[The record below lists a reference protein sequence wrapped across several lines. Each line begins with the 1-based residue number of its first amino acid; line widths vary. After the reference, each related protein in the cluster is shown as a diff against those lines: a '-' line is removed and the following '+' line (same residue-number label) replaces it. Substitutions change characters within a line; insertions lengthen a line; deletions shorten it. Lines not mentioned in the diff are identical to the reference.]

1 MLDGVLLTHSS
12 LFQTKDRVMNIS
24 RRLFGPI
31 SKRVRK
37 PAASPVNDLSFET
50 LDRRIVFD
58 AAGLEMPTLG
68 PVPDAVITEVNQP
81 QASINFPFS
90 PNKTICPIT
99 FTTDN
104 SDIGE
109 ANSAQINSVQ
119 PRSANSTVTNK
130 AFADL
135 SWLSLA
141 NTDTTNQDMARA
153 DGAAKDKFTTILSEF
168 SEKKEMQTTEHKQ
181 IKLIQEMT
189 EEEKERFIN
198 IFFHHSKDA
207 SNQNLYAARGL
218 HDTTEWS
225 PQVLYKRLK

>member
-1 MLDGVLLTHSS
+1 
-12 LFQTKDRVMNIS
+12 MNIF
-24 RRLFGPI
+24 RTLFGPI

-37 PAASPVNDLSFET
+37 SAAPTGNDLSFET

-58 AAGLEMPTLG
+58 AAGLDMPTLG
-68 PVPDAVITEVNQP
+68 PASDAVITEVNQP

-109 ANSAQINSVQ
+109 ANSAQINSGQ

-168 SEKKEMQTTEHKQ
+168 SEEKQMQTTERKQ
-181 IKLIQEMT
+181 IERVHAMT
-189 EEEKERFIN
+189 EEEKDRFVN

-225 PQVLYKRLK
+225 QQVLYKRLK

>member
-1 MLDGVLLTHSS
+1 M
-12 LFQTKDRVMNIS
+12 
-24 RRLFGPI
+24 
-31 SKRVRK
+31 RK
-37 PAASPVNDLSFET
+37 SADTPVKDLSFET

-58 AAGLEMPTLG
+58 AAGLDMPTLG
-68 PVPDAVITEVNQP
+68 PAPNAVIAEVNQP
-81 QASINFPFS
+81 QASINYPFS
-90 PNKTICPIT
+90 TNKTICPIT

-104 SDIGE
+104 SDVGE
-109 ANSAQINSVQ
+109 ANSAQINSGS
-119 PRSANSTVTNK
+119 PRSADSTATNTDK

-141 NTDTTNQDMARA
+141 NTDTTNQDMARS
-153 DGAAKDKFTTILSEF
+153 DGAAKNKFTTILPEF
-168 SEKKEMQTTEHKQ
+168 SEEKQMQTTERKQ
-181 IKLIQEMT
+181 TERVQAMT
-189 EEEKERFIN
+189 EEEKDRFVN

>member
-1 MLDGVLLTHSS
+1 
-12 LFQTKDRVMNIS
+12 MNIF

-37 PAASPVNDLSFET
+37 SAGSPVNDLSFET

-58 AAGLEMPTLG
+58 AAGLDMPTLG
-68 PVPDAVITEVNQP
+68 PAPDAVITEVNQP

-90 PNKTICPIT
+90 TNKTICPIT

-109 ANSAQINSVQ
+109 ANSAQINSGS
-119 PRSANSTVTNK
+119 PRSADSTVTNTDK

-153 DGAAKDKFTTILSEF
+153 DGAAKDKYTTILPEF
-168 SEKKEMQTTEHKQ
+168 SEEKQMQTTERKQ
-181 IKLIQEMT
+181 TERVQAMT
-189 EEEKERFIN
+189 EEDKDRFVN

-225 PQVLYKRLK
+225 PQVLYKRLKE